1 MFLMKDFFEPLFNK
15 ERDERRSVRFLKV
28 STIIVG
34 LLPVVIAIGANN
46 VLHIAYLGKGLRAAL
61 AVLVLLAFY
70 APSFSNGSGAFIG
83 IIVTL
88 PATVVWYMLGDP
100 YGIDNAYVALACPV
114 IVMGLFH
121 LTSRRTAP
129 LVTGN
134 GTFPHTK
141 GVKWK
146 HG

>member
-1 MFLMKDFFEPLFNK
+1 MRISDWSSDVCSSDL
-15 ERDERRSVRFLKV
+15 
-28 STIIVG
+28 
-34 LLPVVIAIGANN
+34 
-46 VLHIAYLGKGLRAAL
+46 IAYLGKGLRAAL

-129 LVTGN
+129 IVTGTDPYPN
-134 GTFPHTK
+134 SRLWRTPNESKPGCRASPSERRGWPSGIT
-141 GVKWK
+141 
-146 HG
+146 